1 MSVLCCDII
10 IYVVS
15 KPSESSEVRDSVTAQ
30 TQSQTVS
37 QSQTASQSQSQQ
49 QGSEEDDDTV
59 YDESS
64 ECMVTAIG
72 SHSNAAAVPSEKMNR
87 SQCPLH

>member
-1 MSVLCCDII
+1 MLVLCCDII

-30 TQSQTVS
+30 THSQTVS
-37 QSQTASQSQSQQ
+37 QSQTASQSQTQQ

-64 ECMVTAIG
+64 ECLVTAVS
-72 SHSNAAAVPSEKMNR
+72 SHSMAAAVPSVKMNR
-87 SQCPLH
+87 SQGPLN

>member
-1 MSVLCCDII
+1 MLVLFCDII

-30 TQSQTVS
+30 TQSQTHSQTVS
-37 QSQTASQSQSQQ
+37 QSQTQQ

-64 ECMVTAIG
+64 ECLVTAV
-72 SHSNAAAVPSEKMNR
+72 SLHSMAAAVPSVKINR
-87 SQCPLH
+87 SQFALH

>member
-1 MSVLCCDII
+1 MLVLCCDII

-30 TQSQTVS
+30 THSQTVS
-37 QSQTASQSQSQQ
+37 QSQTQQ

-64 ECMVTAIG
+64 ECLVTAIG
-72 SHSNAAAVPSEKMNR
+72 SHSMAAAVTSVKMNR

>member
-1 MSVLCCDII
+1 M
-10 IYVVS
+10 S

-30 TQSQTVS
+30 TQSQTHSQTVS
-37 QSQTASQSQSQQ
+37 QSQTASQSQTQQ

-64 ECMVTAIG
+64 ECLVTAV
-72 SHSNAAAVPSEKMNR
+72 SLHSMAAAVPSVKINR